1 MLAGTAREVGQLLS
15 LGGGGGCASR
25 GKKEEG
31 KPRGLAVCERK
42 APTQAAGGAF
52 FPG

>member
-1 MLAGTAREVGQLLS
+1 MLAGTARVVGQRLS
-15 LGGGGGCASR
+15 LGRGGASR

>member
-1 MLAGTAREVGQLLS
+1 MVGQPLS
-15 LGGGGGCASR
+15 LGGGAPPREG
-25 GKKEEG
+25 G